1 MALKLWG
8 SSRRARRSP
17 LLPGD
22 IDALARLVDGVDA
35 DRYYDVQALEAWQ
48 DAAGRW
54 PLVAAVLE
62 LKPEADG

>member
-8 SSRRARRSP
+8 SGRRTHSS
-17 LLPGD
+17 LMPGD

-35 DRYYDVQALEAWQ
+35 ERYYDVQAQDAWL

-54 PLVAAVLE
+54 PLMAALLG
-62 LKPEADG
+62 LKTEPEK

>member
-8 SSRRARRSP
+8 NAGRTRRSP

-35 DRYYDVQALEAWQ
+35 ERYYDVQAQDAWL

-54 PLVAAVLE
+54 PLVAAVLG
-62 LKPEADG
+62 LKTEAEK

>member
-8 SSRRARRSP
+8 SGRRSRNS
-17 LLPGD
+17 LMPGD

-35 DRYYDVQALEAWQ
+35 ERYYDVQAQDAWQ

-54 PLVAAVLE
+54 PLVAAVLG
-62 LKPEADG
+62 LKAEPEK